1 MNDQWR
7 GVAGRSWPAPSQ
19 NSLRPRAL
27 ALIDGEHYPAVVAHA
42 LRELSGRYE
51 FLAAVFLGGLEKVGG
66 DPVAS
71 GAEVY
76 GLPVMGGPDPV
87 ASLTEAIDRYRP
99 QMVVDVSDEPVV
111 GYPLRFRLISH
122 SLARN
127 VAYEGSDFLFTPPR
141 LDRLST
147 IPSVSVIG
155 TAKRVGKTAISG
167 YVARTLD
174 SYPGEASNP
183 TARGRSVGGGVIVV
197 AMGRGGPPE
206 PEVIDGGGVPLAS
219 ADLLAWSHKGRHAA
233 SDYIEDAVLSQVTTI
248 GCRRCGGGLAG
259 EPFVSNVGEGALLA
273 NTIGAGLVVF
283 EGSGAAIPP
292 VATDA
297 RLLVAGAHQPRDHI
311 VGYLGTY
318 RVLVSDVVVVTM
330 AEPPMAED
338 AAVRA
343 LMAEIR
349 DIKPEIPV
357 IPIVFRPR
365 PVSSVHG
372 RRVAVFS
379 TAPVA
384 LAPVLRRHL
393 EEHHGCRVVAWSSNL
408 SNRRALELDMQSPDV
423 RAAEMYVT
431 EIKAAAIDVVVEE
444 ANRRAVPVVFVDNE
458 PRETETD
465 HEGAL
470 ADASRW
476 LADVAKERFA
486 LYARA

>member
-1 MNDQWR
+1 MNDQW
-7 GVAGRSWPAPSQ
+7 GAGAGHPCPAPGR
-19 NSLRPRAL
+19 RPRAL

-42 LRELSGRYE
+42 LRELSARYE
-51 FLAAVFLGGLEKVGG
+51 FLAAVFLGGTEKVGR
-66 DPVAS
+66 DPVAA

-76 GLPVMGGPDPV
+76 GLAVVGGPDPV
-87 ASLTEAIDRYRP
+87 TALEAAIDRYQP
-99 QMVVDVSDEPVV
+99 QVVVDVSDEPVV
-111 GYPLRFRLISH
+111 GYTTRFRLISH

-127 VAYEGSDFLFTPPR
+127 VAYEGSDFRFTPPR

-167 YVARTLD
+167 YVARTLG
-174 SYPGEASNP
+174 SSLSETSNF
-183 TARGRSVGGGVIVV
+183 TACGGSAGGGVVVV

-206 PEVIDGGGVPLAS
+206 PEVIDGGGVPLSS

-233 SDYIEDAVLSQVTTI
+233 SDHIEDAVLSRVTTI

-259 EPFVSNVGEGALLA
+259 APFVSNVAEGALLA
-273 NTIGAGLVVF
+273 NTLGAGLVVF

-297 RLLVAGAHQPRDHI
+297 RLLVAGAHQPRDHV

-349 DIKPEIPV
+349 EIKPEVRV
-357 IPIVFRPR
+357 IPMVFRPR

-372 RRVAVFS
+372 QRVAVFS
-379 TAPVA
+379 TAPTA
-384 LAPVLRRHL
+384 QAPVLRRHL

-408 SNRRALELDMQSPDV
+408 SDRRALELDMRSPEV

-431 EIKAAAIDVVVEE
+431 EIKAAAIEVVVEE

-458 PRETETD
+458 PREVAPAR
-465 HEGAL
+465 EGTL
-470 ADASRW
+470 ADTCRW
-476 LADVAKERFA
+476 LADLAKERFA
-486 LYARA
+486 LYAGA

>member
-1 MNDQWR
+1 MNELWGGGAGQW
-7 GVAGRSWPAPSQ
+7 WPAPGQ
-19 NSLRPRAL
+19 TGGRPRAL

-42 LRELSGRYE
+42 LRELGARYE
-51 FLAAVFLGGLEKVGG
+51 FLAAVFLGGTEKVGG
-66 DPVAS
+66 DPVAA

-76 GLPVMGGPDPV
+76 GLAVTGGPDPV
-87 ASLTEAIDRYRP
+87 TALQAAIDRYRP
-99 QMVVDVSDEPVV
+99 QVVVDVSDDPVV
-111 GYPLRFRLISH
+111 GYPVRFRLISH
-122 SLARN
+122 TLARN
-127 VAYEGSDFLFTPPR
+127 VTYEGSDFRFTPPR

-174 SYPGEASNP
+174 ASLGETSGL
-183 TARGRSVGGGVIVV
+183 TARGGSAGGGVVVV

-206 PEVIDGGGVPLAS
+206 PEVIDGRGVPLGS
-219 ADLLAWSHKGRHAA
+219 ADLLAWSRKGRHAA
-233 SDYIEDAVLSQVTTI
+233 SDHFEDAVLSRVTTI

-259 EPFVSNVGEGALLA
+259 EPFVSNVAEGALLA
-273 NTIGAGLVVF
+273 NTLGAGLVVF

-297 RLLVAGAHQPRDHI
+297 RLLVAGANQPLDHI

-330 AEPPMAED
+330 AEPPMAEE

-343 LMAEIR
+343 LMAEIGE
-349 DIKPEIPV
+349 IKPEVPV
-357 IPIVFRPR
+357 IPMVFRPR

-372 RRVAVFS
+372 QRVACFS
-379 TAPVA
+379 TAPA
-384 LAPVLRRHL
+384 AQAPVLRRHL

-408 SNRRALELDMQSPDV
+408 SDRRALELDMRSPDV
-423 RAAEMYVT
+423 WAAEMYLT
-431 EIKAAAIDVVVEE
+431 EIKAAAIDVVAEE
-444 ANRRAVPVVFVDNE
+444 ANRRGVPVVFLDNE
-458 PRETETD
+458 PCEAAPAS
-465 HEGAL
+465 EGAL
-470 ADASRW
+470 ADTCRW
-476 LADVAKERFA
+476 LADLAKERFA